1 MAAEGIIQYSKEIID
16 DLKITTNTTYS
27 SDKIEKLLASI
38 PNGNTTEVI
47 LGCFDSTNVPTT
59 FVQDDQYYNT
69 TDGKIYKATSS
80 TVWDAGTTPKE
91 DVLYASIADNK
102 IYAYIKN
109 VWGVYGGNTT
119 KISAKTNNIVSD
131 LQGQTNANENGL
143 YVPLSKKSGN
153 VIDNL
158 TGQATDVNNGLFV
171 GKSAKTDNALQK
183 LTGNTNPS
191 EDGLYVEDLN
201 PKINKLNLTT
211 KLNEK
216 GTQEYFYLIGKYEIN
231 NVGDFVDNTT
241 SFVCTAK
248 YQIDMLYYMRNEE
261 LKTTM
266 DTDRYSFA
274 ANGTD
279 LNFGKGGSYITLKAG
294 ITYKIKFSVEVYDN
308 ISTGGSSV
316 CIFDE
321 NGNTVG
327 SRGWAG
333 VSSTTNAP
341 AEAVVKYDKDTK
353 IYFKYKVPSN
363 KLYVYPACSVIMVEA
378 MENVIIDPLQYVDT
392 NNGTQDTPVG
402 TIISLMGKTAP
413 KHYLICDG
421 TEYQIKDYPHLAEYF
436 KKEFGTVNHFGGDG
450 TTTFKVPDLRG
461 EFLRGTGTNSHV
473 NQGNGATVG
482 THQDATEV
490 AMIQNYQNKTI
501 GVDVGQ
507 SGWLSPNFDTAI
519 STAGGRRYQDVGIR
533 TNSTNSNV
541 ITTRPTNTS
550 VLWCIKAEPT
560 YFINVIGTTTETE
573 LLDTPKTFQL
583 PELSDLTKISLGNG
597 NVTVYGIK
605 LLTDTITLNEN
616 IDNYDEIEII
626 AYGLN
631 ETNNEKFNLTHYRI
645 KVEDIIYSDS
655 TTFTDGSMDIN
666 FNTVS
671 STGQRMSQLR
681 FNIKTDKKTIQLV
694 QTTYYNGPGLES
706 KIKVWNGILIK
717 SIKGIKTT
725 SVVQGGNFGGSGS
738 SNPDCDCGTLTPAQI
753 ATAITDSETE
763 LDK

>member
-131 LQGQTNANENGL
+131 LQGQTNTNDNGL

-211 KLNEK
+211 KLNK
-216 GTQEYFYLIGKYEIN
+216 DGVQEYLYLGGRGATISVSANSIVDALYLLRN
-231 NVGDFVDNTT
+231 GDLTTTIDDNT
-241 SFVCTAK
+241 
-248 YQIDMLYYMRNEE
+248 
-261 LKTTM
+261 
-266 DTDRYSFA
+266 RYNFSL
-274 ANGTD
+274 NGTT
-279 LNFGKGGSYITLKAG
+279 NTNGSYVTLLAGVTYKLKLNILATCLGSIFIYDEAGTNLGNRGFSG
-294 ITYKIKFSVEVYDN
+294 ITSYTDAPVEA
-308 ISTGGSSV
+308 I
-316 CIFDE
+316 
-321 NGNTVG
+321 
-327 SRGWAG
+327 
-333 VSSTTNAP
+333 
-341 AEAVVKYDKDTK
+341 VKYNKDTK
-353 IYFKYKVPSN
+353 IYFKFEPQSAGIF
-363 KLYVYPACSVIMVEA
+363 YPDCSFVSIEA
-378 MENVIIDPLQYVDT
+378 MSYLAIDPLQYVDT

-450 TTTFKVPDLRG
+450 TNTFKVPDLKG
-461 EFLRGTGTNSHV
+461 EFLRGTGVNSHT
-473 NQGNGATVG
+473 NQGNGASVG
-482 THQDATEV
+482 THQDATNIPWTDEG
-490 AMIQNYQNKTI
+490 T
-501 GVDVGQ
+501 
-507 SGWLSPNFDTAI
+507 W
-519 STAGGRRYQDVGIR
+519 
-533 TNSTNSNV
+533 SNV
-541 ITTRPTNTS
+541 IYHRMFMKNRGNNTSNYPLNVDFSERNTLDAVAQISYNRNSDAWAHATHNTGFTTRPTNTS
-550 VLWCIKAEPT
+550 VLYCIKAEPT
-560 YFINVIGTTTETE
+560 YFINVIGTTTETD
-573 LLDTPKTFQL
+573 LLDTVENISIPTNSDLITVLNQDVQ
-583 PELSDLTKISLGNG
+583 LSDEITNFDKIKIKIGLDTGTGTSNRDTREIDVSDISYTSTIGDDAYTMSMTVVAGGGIHTANMLFSFKDSQTLTIIRSGYYCSGTKSWTGL
-597 NVTVYGIK
+597 K
-605 LLTDTITLNEN
+605 LLS
-616 IDNYDEIEII
+616 
-626 AYGLN
+626 
-631 ETNNEKFNLTHYRI
+631 
-645 KVEDIIYSDS
+645 V
-655 TTFTDGSMDIN
+655 
-666 FNTVS
+666 
-671 STGQRMSQLR
+671 
-681 FNIKTDKKTIQLV
+681 
-694 QTTYYNGPGLES
+694 
-706 KIKVWNGILIK
+706 
-717 SIKGIKTT
+717 KGIKTT

-738 SNPDCDCGTLTPAQI
+738 SNPDCDCGKLTDAQI
-753 ATAITDSETE
+753 VTAVNETKTKW
-763 LDK
+763 DT

>member
-1 MAAEGIIQYSKEIID
+1 MANGIIQFVK
-16 DLKITTNTTYS
+16 DLINDNAISTKTTYS
-27 SDKIEKLLASI
+27 SDKIEQLISGLSGI
-38 PNGNTTEVI
+38 GTEVI
-47 LGCFDSTNVPTT
+47 LGCFATAPTT
-59 FVQDDQYYNT
+59 FAQDDQYYNT

-80 TVWDAGTTPKE
+80 TVWDGGNLPKA
-91 DVLYASIADNK
+91 DVLYASIDDKK
-102 IYAYIKN
+102 IYSYIKG
-109 VWGVYGGNTT
+109 VWGIYGGNNT
-119 KISAKTNNIVSD
+119 KISTKTNNI
-131 LQGQTNANENGL
+131 LLELTGQTNTNENGL

-183 LTGNTNPS
+183 ITGSTNPS

-231 NVGDFVDNTT
+231 NAGDFVDNTT
-241 SFVCTAK
+241 SFVCTAG
-248 YQIDMLYYMRNEE
+248 YQIDMLYYMRNEN

-266 DTDRYSFA
+266 DTDRYSFTT
-274 ANGTD
+274 NGTD
-279 LNFGKGGSYITLKAG
+279 LNLGKGGSYITLKAG

-308 ISTGGSSV
+308 INNGGSSV

-333 VSSTTNAP
+333 TSNTTNAP
-341 AEAVVKYDKDTK
+341 AETVVKYDKDTK

-363 KLYVYPACSVIMVEA
+363 NLYVYPACSVIMVEA
-378 MENVIIDPLQYVDT
+378 MENVIIDPLQYVDN

-402 TIISLMGKTAP
+402 TIINVMGINAP
-413 KHYLICDG
+413 KHYLKCDNS
-421 TEYQIKDYPHLAEYF
+421 EYQVKDYPYLAEYF
-436 KKEFGTVNHFGGDG
+436 KKEFGSVNKFGGDG
-450 TTTFKVPDLRG
+450 VTTFRTPDLRG
-461 EFLRGTGTNSHV
+461 EFLRGTGINSHV
-473 NQGNGATVG
+473 NQGNGAAVG
-482 THQDATEV
+482 THQDATEL
-490 AMIQNYQNKTI
+490 AIIQNWNDVTI
-501 GVDVGQ
+501 AIDTGL
-507 SGWLSPNFDTAI
+507 SGWHSLTTADSAI
-519 STAGGRRYQDVGIR
+519 TVNKRSYRDVGIQT
-533 TNSTNSNV
+533 TNNPGQY
-541 ITTRPTNTS
+541 ITSRPTNTS
-550 VLWCIKAEPT
+550 VLYCIKAEPT

-583 PELSDLTKISLGNG
+583 PALSDLTKISLGNG
-597 NVTVYGIK
+597 NATVHGIK
-605 LLTDTITLNEN
+605 LLTDTITLSDN
-616 IDNYDEIEII
+616 IDNYDEIEIT

-655 TTFTDGSMDIN
+655 TTFADGSMDIN
-666 FNTVS
+666 FNTIAA
-671 STGQRMSQLR
+671 TGQRMSQLR

-694 QTTYYNGPGLES
+694 QSTYYNGPGLES

>member
-47 LGCFDSTNVPTT
+47 LGCFDNTNVPTT
-59 FVQDDQYYNT
+59 FMQDDQYYNT
-69 TDGKIYKATSS
+69 TDGKIYKALS
-80 TVWDAGTTPKE
+80 TTTWDAGTTPKA

-131 LQGQTNANENGL
+131 LQGQTNASENGL

-183 LTGNTNPS
+183 ITGNTNPS

-216 GTQEYFYLIGKYEIN
+216 GTQEYFYLIGEYSIN
-231 NVGDFVDNTT
+231 NSGSFTDNTT
-241 SFVCTAK
+241 SFVCTGG
-248 YQIDMLYYMRNEE
+248 YQVDMLYYMRNEE

-266 DTDRYSFA
+266 NTDRYDFTT
-274 ANGTD
+274 NGTD
-279 LNFGKGGSYITLKAG
+279 LNCGKGGSYITLKAG
-294 ITYKIKFSVEVYDN
+294 ITYKIKFNVEASAS
-308 ISTGGSSV
+308 STTSDGGSV
-316 CIFDE
+316 CIFDDD
-321 NGNTVG
+321 NNTVG
-327 SRGWAG
+327 SRGWVG
-333 VSSTTNAP
+333 IKITTNTP
-341 AEAVVKYDKDTK
+341 AEAVVKYDKDMK
-353 IYFKYKVPSN
+353 IYFKYKVPTTGIA
-363 KLYVYPACSVIMVEA
+363 VYPACSFISVEA
-378 MENVIIDPLQYVDT
+378 MENVIIDPLQYVDN

-421 TEYQIKDYPHLAEYF
+421 TEYQIKDYPYLAQYF
-436 KKEFGTVNHFGGDG
+436 KEQFGTVNHFGGDG
-450 TTTFKVPDLRG
+450 TNTFKVPDLKG
-461 EFLRGTGTNSHV
+461 EFLRGTGTNGHT
-473 NQGNGATVG
+473 NQGSGAAVG

-490 AMIQNYQNKTI
+490 AMIQNYQNSTI
-501 GVDVGQ
+501 AVDVGQ
-507 SGWLSPNFDTAI
+507 SGWRSPNSDTTI

-533 TNSTNSNV
+533 TSGTISYV
-541 ITTRPTNTS
+541 MTTRPTNTS

-573 LLDTPKTFQL
+573 LLDTPTEADL
-583 PELSDLTKISLGNG
+583 PIGSDLTLAINNDITLNDKITNYDKIQVKVGLVDGTNTSNRKTSIIEVDDISYSSAIGP
-597 NVTVYGIK
+597 NVYSYGISVPAPTGLHVTNLFYSFK
-605 LLTDTITLNEN
+605 DDETITL
-616 IDNYDEIEII
+616 IRSGY
-626 AYGLN
+626 YCTG
-631 ETNNEKFNLTHYRI
+631 TKSWQ
-645 KVEDIIYSDS
+645 KVKLLS
-655 TTFTDGSMDIN
+655 
-666 FNTVS
+666 V
-671 STGQRMSQLR
+671 
-681 FNIKTDKKTIQLV
+681 
-694 QTTYYNGPGLES
+694 
-706 KIKVWNGILIK
+706 
-717 SIKGIKTT
+717 KGIKTT
-725 SVVQGGNFGGSGS
+725 SVVQGGNYSNS
-738 SNPDCDCGTLTPAQI
+738 S
-753 ATAITDSETE
+753 
-763 LDK
+763 K

>member
-16 DLKITTNTTYS
+16 DLKVTTNTTYS
-27 SDKIEKLLASI
+27 SDKIEKLLSSI

-47 LGCFDSTNVPTT
+47 LGCFDNTNVPTT

-91 DVLYASIADNK
+91 DVLYASIDDNK

-119 KISAKTNNIVSD
+119 KISAKANNIVTD
-131 LQGQTNANENGL
+131 LQGQTNANEDGL

-171 GKSAKTDNALQK
+171 SKSAKTDNALQK

-211 KLNEK
+211 KLNER
-216 GTQEYFYLIGKYEIN
+216 GTQEYFYLIGEYSIN
-231 NVGDFVDNTT
+231 NSGSFTDNTT
-241 SFVCTAK
+241 SFVCTGG
-248 YQIDMLYYMRNEE
+248 YQVDMLYYMRNEE

-266 DTDRYSFA
+266 DTDRYDFTT
-274 ANGTD
+274 NGTD
-279 LNFGKGGSYITLKAG
+279 LNCGKGGSYITLKAG
-294 ITYKIKFSVEVYDN
+294 ITYKIKFSVEASAS
-308 ISTGGSSV
+308 STTSDGGSV
-316 CIFDE
+316 CIFDDD
-321 NGNTVG
+321 NNTIG

-333 VSSTTNAP
+333 IKITTNVP
-341 AEAVVKYDKDTK
+341 AEAVVKYDKDMK
-353 IYFKYKVPSN
+353 IYFKYKVPTTGIN
-363 KLYVYPACSVIMVEA
+363 VYPACSFISVEA
-378 MENVIIDPLQYVDT
+378 MENVIIDPLQYIDT

-450 TTTFKVPDLRG
+450 TTTFKVPDLKG

-473 NQGNGATVG
+473 NQGNGAAVG
-482 THQDATEV
+482 THQDATVHPELTMGNGNDWSFSPTRV
-490 AMIQNYQNKTI
+490 AQKQTDSAYIDNTRPGTTNYRL
-501 GVDVGQ
+501 
-507 SGWLSPNFDTAI
+507 WYNFGSSSLAN
-519 STAGGRRYQDVGIR
+519 AR
-533 TNSTNSNV
+533 V
-541 ITTRPTNTS
+541 ITSRPTNTS
-550 VLWCIKAEPT
+550 VLYCIKAEPT

-573 LLDTPKTFQL
+573 LLDTQVEVDLPTGTDLALMINNDVTLNDKITNYDKIQVKIGLIDGTDTSNRKTSII
-583 PELSDLTKISLGNG
+583 EVNDISYANAIGPDTYSYDITAPAPTGLHVANLF
-597 NVTVYGIK
+597 YSFK
-605 LLTDTITLNEN
+605 DDETITL
-616 IDNYDEIEII
+616 IRSGY
-626 AYGLN
+626 YC
-631 ETNNEKFNLTHYRI
+631 
-645 KVEDIIYSDS
+645 
-655 TTFTDGSMDIN
+655 
-666 FNTVS
+666 
-671 STGQRMSQLR
+671 TGA
-681 FNIKTDKKTIQLV
+681 
-694 QTTYYNGPGLES
+694 
-706 KIKVWNGILIK
+706 K
-717 SIKGIKTT
+717 SWQKLKLLSVKGIKTT

-738 SNPDCDCGTLTPAQI
+738 SNMNCDCGTLTTAQI
-753 ATAITDSETE
+753 KTAITNSETE

>member
-47 LGCFDSTNVPTT
+47 LGCFDNTNVPTT

-69 TDGKIYKATSS
+69 TDGKIYKALS
-80 TVWDAGTTPKE
+80 TTTWDAGTTPKA

-131 LQGQTNANENGL
+131 LQGQTNASENGL

-183 LTGNTNPS
+183 ITGNTNPS

-216 GTQEYFYLIGKYEIN
+216 GTQEYFYLIGEYSIN
-231 NVGDFVDNTT
+231 NSGSFTDNTT
-241 SFVCTAK
+241 SFVCTGG
-248 YQIDMLYYMRNEE
+248 YQVDMLYYMRNEE

-266 DTDRYSFA
+266 NTDRYDFTT
-274 ANGTD
+274 NGTD
-279 LNFGKGGSYITLKAG
+279 LNCGKGGSYITLKAG
-294 ITYKIKFSVEVYDN
+294 ITYKIKFSVETSASSTTYD
-308 ISTGGSSV
+308 GGSV
-316 CIFDE
+316 CIFDDD
-321 NGNTVG
+321 NNTVG

-333 VSSTTNAP
+333 IKITTNTP
-341 AEAVVKYDKDTK
+341 AEAVVKYDKDMK
-353 IYFKYKVPSN
+353 IYFKYKVPTTGIA
-363 KLYVYPACSVIMVEA
+363 VYTACSFISVEA
-378 MENVIIDPLQYVDT
+378 MENVIIDPLQYVDN

-421 TEYQIKDYPHLAEYF
+421 TEYQIKDYPYLAQYF
-436 KKEFGTVNHFGGDG
+436 KEQFGTVNHFGGDG
-450 TTTFKVPDLRG
+450 TNTFRTPDLKG
-461 EFLRGTGTNSHV
+461 EFLRGTGTNGHT
-473 NQGNGATVG
+473 NQGSGAAVG

-490 AMIQNYQNKTI
+490 AMIQNYQNSTVAI
-501 GVDVGQ
+501 DVGQ
-507 SGWLSPNFDTAI
+507 SGWRSPNSDTTI
-519 STAGGRRYQDVGIR
+519 STAGGRRYRDVGI
-533 TNSTNSNV
+533 STSGTTSYV
-541 ITTRPTNTS
+541 MTTRPTNTS

-573 LLDTPKTFQL
+573 LLDTPTEADL
-583 PELSDLTKISLGNG
+583 PIGSDLTLAINNDITLNDKITNYDKIQVKVGLVDGTNTSNRKTSIIEVDDISYSSAIGP
-597 NVTVYGIK
+597 NVYTYDISVPAPTGLHVANLFYSFK
-605 LLTDTITLNEN
+605 DDETITL
-616 IDNYDEIEII
+616 IRSGY
-626 AYGLN
+626 YCTG
-631 ETNNEKFNLTHYRI
+631 TKSWQ
-645 KVEDIIYSDS
+645 KVKLLS
-655 TTFTDGSMDIN
+655 
-666 FNTVS
+666 V
-671 STGQRMSQLR
+671 
-681 FNIKTDKKTIQLV
+681 
-694 QTTYYNGPGLES
+694 
-706 KIKVWNGILIK
+706 
-717 SIKGIKTT
+717 KGIKTT
-725 SVVQGGNFGGSGS
+725 SVVQGGNFGGNSGT
-738 SNPDCDCGTLTPAQI
+738 SNPDCDCGKLTDAQI
-753 ATAITDSETE
+753 ATAVNETKTKW
-763 LDK
+763 DT

>member
-47 LGCFDSTNVPTT
+47 LGCFDNTNVPTT

-69 TDGKIYKATSS
+69 TDGKIYKALS
-80 TVWDAGTTPKE
+80 TTTWDAGTTPKA

-131 LQGQTNANENGL
+131 LQGQTNASENGL

-183 LTGNTNPS
+183 ITGNTNPS

-216 GTQEYFYLIGKYEIN
+216 GTQEYFYLIGEYSIN
-231 NVGDFVDNTT
+231 NSGSFTDNTT
-241 SFVCTAK
+241 SFVCTGG
-248 YQIDMLYYMRNEE
+248 YQVDMLYYMRNEE

-266 DTDRYSFA
+266 NTDRYDFTT
-274 ANGTD
+274 NGTD
-279 LNFGKGGSYITLKAG
+279 LNCGKGGSYITLKAG
-294 ITYKIKFSVEVYDN
+294 ITYKIKFNVETSASSTTYD
-308 ISTGGSSV
+308 GGSV
-316 CIFDE
+316 CIFDDD
-321 NGNTVG
+321 NNTVG

-333 VSSTTNAP
+333 IKITTNTP
-341 AEAVVKYDKDTK
+341 AEAVVKYDKDMK
-353 IYFKYKVPSN
+353 IYFKYKVPTTGIA
-363 KLYVYPACSVIMVEA
+363 VYTACSFISVEA
-378 MENVIIDPLQYVDT
+378 MENVIIDPLQYVDN

-421 TEYQIKDYPHLAEYF
+421 TEYQIKDYPYLAQYF
-436 KKEFGTVNHFGGDG
+436 KEQFGTVNHFGGDG
-450 TTTFKVPDLRG
+450 TNTFKVPDLKG
-461 EFLRGTGTNSHV
+461 EFLRGTGTNGHT
-473 NQGNGATVG
+473 NQGSGAAVG

-490 AMIQNYQNKTI
+490 AMIQNYQNSTI
-501 GVDVGQ
+501 AVDVGQ
-507 SGWLSPNFDTAI
+507 SGWRSPNSDTTI

-533 TNSTNSNV
+533 TSGTISYV
-541 ITTRPTNTS
+541 MTTRPTNTS

-573 LLDTPKTFQL
+573 LLDTPTEADL
-583 PELSDLTKISLGNG
+583 PIGSDLTLAINNDITLNDKITNYDKIQVKVGLVDGTNTSNRKTSIIEVDDISYSSAIGP
-597 NVTVYGIK
+597 NVYSYGISVPAPTGLHVANLFYSFK
-605 LLTDTITLNEN
+605 DDETITL
-616 IDNYDEIEII
+616 IRSGY
-626 AYGLN
+626 YCTG
-631 ETNNEKFNLTHYRI
+631 TKSWQ
-645 KVEDIIYSDS
+645 KVKLLS
-655 TTFTDGSMDIN
+655 
-666 FNTVS
+666 V
-671 STGQRMSQLR
+671 
-681 FNIKTDKKTIQLV
+681 
-694 QTTYYNGPGLES
+694 
-706 KIKVWNGILIK
+706 
-717 SIKGIKTT
+717 KGIKTT
-725 SVVQGGNFGGSGS
+725 SVVQGGNYSNS
-738 SNPDCDCGTLTPAQI
+738 S
-753 ATAITDSETE
+753 
-763 LDK
+763 K

>member
-1 MAAEGIIQYSKEIID
+1 MAEGIIQYSKEIID

-91 DVLYASIADNK
+91 DVLYASIDDNK

-119 KISAKTNNIVSD
+119 KISAKTNNIVTD
-131 LQGQTNANENGL
+131 LQGQTNANEDGL

-183 LTGNTNPS
+183 ITGNTNPS

-216 GTQEYFYLIGKYEIN
+216 GTQEYFYLIGEYSIN
-231 NVGDFVDNTT
+231 NSGSFTDNTT
-241 SFVCTAK
+241 SFVCTGG
-248 YQIDMLYYMRNEE
+248 YQVDMLYYMRNEE

-266 DTDRYSFA
+266 NTDRYDFTT
-274 ANGTD
+274 NGTD
-279 LNFGKGGSYITLKAG
+279 LNCGKGGSYITLKAG
-294 ITYKIKFSVEVYDN
+294 ITYKIKFSVEASAS
-308 ISTGGSSV
+308 STTSDGGSV
-316 CIFDE
+316 CIFDDD
-321 NGNTVG
+321 NNTIG

-333 VSSTTNAP
+333 IKITTNAP
-341 AEAVVKYDKDTK
+341 AEAVVKYDKDMK
-353 IYFKYKVPSN
+353 IYFKYKVPTTGIN
-363 KLYVYPACSVIMVEA
+363 VYPACSFISVEA

-450 TTTFKVPDLRG
+450 TTTFKVPDLKG
-461 EFLRGTGTNSHV
+461 EFLRGTGTNSHI
-473 NQGNGATVG
+473 NQGNGAAVG
-482 THQDATEV
+482 THQDATEIPFTYTWGNTFGMLV
-490 AMIQNYQNKTI
+490 N
-501 GVDVGQ
+501 
-507 SGWLSPNFDTAI
+507 
-519 STAGGRRYQDVGIR
+519 
-533 TNSTNSNV
+533 TNSTNSFNGNPTKWDSSV
-541 ITTRPTNTS
+541 KEEHYYQQNATVTTPQTSTNPATFTTRPTNTS
-550 VLWCIKAEPT
+550 VLYCIKAEPT

-573 LLDTPKTFQL
+573 LLDTPIDLDINSTSINQSYEL
-583 PELSDLTKISLGNG
+583 P
-597 NVTVYGIK
+597 
-605 LLTDTITLNEN
+605 N
-616 IDNYDEIEII
+616 IEDYDELEFIYDLKEGSKYLYERTEIVKI
-626 AYGLN
+626 KDVIYNSTGTYDEGTRTLSQFATYQDMASA
-631 ETNNEKFNLTHYRI
+631 HYNF
-645 KVEDIIYSDS
+645 EDS
-655 TTFTDGSMDIN
+655 THLFIIG
-666 FNTVS
+666 
-671 STGQRMSQLR
+671 
-681 FNIKTDKKTIQLV
+681 
-694 QTTYYNGPGLES
+694 TYYNGTAWT
-706 KIKVWNGILIK
+706 KIRIK
-717 SIKGIKTT
+717 QIRGIKTT
-725 SVVQGGNFGGSGS
+725 SVVQGGNFGGGGS
-738 SNPDCDCGTLTPAQI
+738 MSSDCDCGKLTNTEI
-753 ATAITDSETE
+753 NNAITDSK
-763 LDK
+763 DKIGL